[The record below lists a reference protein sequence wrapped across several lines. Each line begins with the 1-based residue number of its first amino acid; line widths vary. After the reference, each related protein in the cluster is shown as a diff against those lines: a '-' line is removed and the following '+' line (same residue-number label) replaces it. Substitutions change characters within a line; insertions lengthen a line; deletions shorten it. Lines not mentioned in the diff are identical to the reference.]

1 MKCNN
6 KFNLFSIVIYS
17 LIFLLLISFFSSCI
31 HAGIKI
37 DPARDKGYFIGVV
50 LKRKTDGLTI
60 SALKVKVVC
69 TKDDLDKINN
79 IRHRA
84 FDVRYDVKDQK
95 WYFAMTEPPSLKFE
109 GRSLKPG
116 DVYRFFY
123 FDRGFFP
130 PMEEIWIESR
140 N

>member
-1 MKCNN
+1 MH
-6 KFNLFSIVIYS
+6 
-17 LIFLLLISFFSSCI
+17 FLLFLISISFLLSCT
-31 HAGIKI
+31 HTEVKV
-37 DPARDKGYFIGVV
+37 DPARDKGYFIGIV

-60 SALKVKVVC
+60 SALKVRVVR

-79 IRHRA
+79 IHPRI
-84 FDVRYDVKDQK
+84 FDVRYDVKDRK

-123 FDRGFFP
+123 YDRGFFP
-130 PMEEIWIESR
+130 PVEEIWIESR